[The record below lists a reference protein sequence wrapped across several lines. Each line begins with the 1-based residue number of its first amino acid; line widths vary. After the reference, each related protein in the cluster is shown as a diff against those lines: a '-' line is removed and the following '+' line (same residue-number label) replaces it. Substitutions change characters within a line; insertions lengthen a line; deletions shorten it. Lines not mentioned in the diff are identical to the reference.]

1 MAKSPA
7 KRRPRRSTPTT
18 GSPVREA
25 ILAAARRLFAENE
38 FKAVTTKR
46 IADAAGVTTAMIH
59 YYFGEKVALFEAVIA
74 EIVDPTFEQ
83 AQAQVKAGASFEEIL
98 ANTWQIQER
107 MLVAY
112 PWLPALLVRATLS
125 DNKAMQKRFAEKFAQ
140 SRTAFLA
147 AIIER
152 DKRAGRLRT
161 DFDPLLMSISLVS
174 LFQYPLL
181 AAALKTKLFGMVL
194 TPELLRRLGEHNQ
207 RLIMDGIR
215 SKDAS

>member
-7 KRRPRRSTPTT
+7 KRRPRRGTPTT
-18 GSPVREA
+18 GSSVREA
-25 ILAAARRLFAENE
+25 ILAVARRLFAENE

-59 YYFGEKVALFEAVIA
+59 YYFGEKTALFEAVIA

-140 SRTAFLA
+140 SRTAFLS
-147 AIIER
+147 AIMER
-152 DKRAGRLRT
+152 DKQAGRLRT
-161 DFDPLLMSISLVS
+161 DLDPLLMSISLVS

-181 AAALKTKLFGMVL
+181 AAALKSKLFGMVL
-194 TPELLRRLGEHNQ
+194 TPEFLRRLGEHNQ

-215 SKDAS
+215 GRDAS

>member
-1 MAKSPA
+1 MAKSAA
-7 KRRPRRSTPTT
+7 KRRPKRGKSGT
-18 GSPVREA
+18 GTPVREA

-59 YYFGEKVALFEAVIA
+59 YYFGEKAALFEAIIA

-125 DNKAMQKRFAEKFAQ
+125 ENKAMQKRFAEKFAQ
-140 SRTAFLA
+140 SRAAFLS
-147 AIIER
+147 AIIEQ

-161 DFDPLLMSISLVS
+161 DLDPFLMSISLVS

-181 AAALKTKLFGMVL
+181 AAALKSKLFGVVL
-194 TPELLRRLGEHNQ
+194 TPDLLRRLGSHNQ
-207 RLIMDGIR
+207 RLILDGIR
-215 SKDAS
+215 AQDGG